1 MQDQRIRE
9 QRIILQEDLGD
20 WSLLRIKKNM
30 AGKKERSRMAPRIV
44 FEQELDTLKNKVK
57 EMSERAE
64 ISYDRLVVAVKDND
78 RETLKLLLDN
88 DRQMMDMQR
97 SIEAKCLTLLTK
109 QQPVARDLRLV
120 SSALKVVTD
129 IERIGD
135 HVSDIAELYLRMGGI
150 VSDGEYEQLL
160 STMMEEAKDMLCE
173 AVEAFVG
180 GSEEAAREVIE
191 RDDVVDDLFNQV
203 KVKMMD
209 AIRGQSLDADKVV
222 DYLMVAK
229 YLEKIGDHA
238 VNIGEW
244 AIFRMTGDMQGV
256 KLY

>member
-1 MQDQRIRE
+1 
-9 QRIILQEDLGD
+9 
-20 WSLLRIKKNM
+20 
-30 AGKKERSRMAPRIV
+30 MAPRIL
-44 FEQELDTLKNKVK
+44 FEQELELLKNKVK
-57 EMSERAE
+57 EMSERAAA
-64 ISYDRLVVAVKDND
+64 SYDKLVEAVNRCD

-88 DRQMMDMQR
+88 DRQMLDMQR

-109 QQPVARDLRLV
+109 EQPVAKDLRLV
-120 SSALKVVTD
+120 SASLKVVTD

-135 HVSDIAELYLRMGGI
+135 HVSDIAELYLRMGGAI
-150 VSDGEYEQLL
+150 DDGEYEELL
-160 STMMEEAKDMLCE
+160 ATMMEKAKEMLKE
-173 AVEAFVG
+173 AVEAFVK
-180 GSEEAAREVIE
+180 GSEEAARDVIA

-203 KVKMMD
+203 KEKMMD
-209 AIRGQSLDADKVV
+209 AIRAQSLDADRVV

-244 AIFRMTGDMQGV
+244 ALFRMTGDMQGV

>member
-1 MQDQRIRE
+1 MT
-9 QRIILQEDLGD
+9 
-20 WSLLRIKKNM
+20 
-30 AGKKERSRMAPRIV
+30 PRIL
-44 FEQELDTLKNKVK
+44 FDQELEALKNKVT

-64 ISYDRLVVAVKDND
+64 VSYDRLMTAIQKED

-88 DRQMMDMQR
+88 DRQMIDMQR

-109 QQPVARDLRLV
+109 QQPVAKDLRLV
-120 SSALKVVTD
+120 SASLKVVTD

-135 HVSDIAELYLRMGGI
+135 HVSDIAELYLRMRGK
-150 VSDGEYEQLL
+150 VPDGKYEALL
-160 STMMEEAKDMLCE
+160 TDMMEEAKNMLRE
-173 AVEAFVG
+173 AVEAFVE
-180 GSEEAAREVIE
+180 GSEEAAKEVIA

-203 KVKMMD
+203 KSKMME

>member
-1 MQDQRIRE
+1 MT
-9 QRIILQEDLGD
+9 
-20 WSLLRIKKNM
+20 
-30 AGKKERSRMAPRIV
+30 PRIL
-44 FEQELDTLKNKVK
+44 FDQELETLKNKVT

-64 ISYDRLVVAVKDND
+64 ISYDRLVSAVKNSD

-88 DRQMMDMQR
+88 DRQMIDMQR

-109 QQPVARDLRLV
+109 QQPVAKDLRLV
-120 SSALKVVTD
+120 SAALKVVTD

-135 HVSDIAELYLRMGGI
+135 HVSDIAELYLRMGGS
-150 VSDGEYEQLL
+150 VTDGEYESLL
-160 STMMEEAKDMLCE
+160 AAMMEEAKNMLRD
-173 AVEAFVG
+173 AVEAFVE
-180 GSEEAAREVIE
+180 GSEETAKAVIE

-203 KVKMMD
+203 KSKMMD
-209 AIRGQSLDADKVV
+209 AIRGHSLDDDRVV

>member
-1 MQDQRIRE
+1 MAARI
-9 QRIILQEDLGD
+9 L
-20 WSLLRIKKNM
+20 
-30 AGKKERSRMAPRIV
+30 
-44 FEQELDTLKNKVK
+44 FEQELELLKNKVM
-57 EMSERAE
+57 EMSERAQS
-64 ISYDRLVVAVKDND
+64 SYDRLVKAVKAND

-97 SIEAKCLTLLTK
+97 SIEARCLTLLTK

-129 IERIGD
+129 VERIGD
-135 HVSDIAELYLRMGGI
+135 HVSDIAELYLRMSGK
-150 VSDGEYEQLL
+150 VYDGEYEALL
-160 STMMEEAKDMLCE
+160 STMMAEAGEMLTE
-173 AVEAFVG
+173 AVDAFVEG
-180 GSEEAAREVIE
+180 HEETARAVIA

-203 KVKMMD
+203 KEKMME
-209 AIRGQSLDADKVV
+209 AIRGQSLDADRVV

-244 AIFRMTGDMQGV
+244 ALFRMTGDMQGV

>member
-1 MQDQRIRE
+1 
-9 QRIILQEDLGD
+9 
-20 WSLLRIKKNM
+20 
-30 AGKKERSRMAPRIV
+30 MAPRV
-44 FEQELDTLKNKVK
+44 FFDQELELLKNKVT

-64 ISYDRLVVAVKDND
+64 ISYDRLVYAVKKND
-78 RETLKLLLDN
+78 RETLNLLLDN

-97 SIEAKCLTLLTK
+97 SIEAKCLTLLTT

-120 SSALKVVTD
+120 TSALKVVTD

-135 HVSDIAELYLRMGGI
+135 HVSDISELYLRMNGI
-150 VSDGEYEQLL
+150 VTDGEYELLL
-160 STMMEEAKDMLCE
+160 SSMMEEAKDMLHE
-173 AVEAFVG
+173 AVEAFVE
-180 GSEEAAREVIE
+180 GSEEAARAVIA

-203 KVKMMD
+203 KEKMMD

>member
-1 MQDQRIRE
+1 MAARIF
-9 QRIILQEDLGD
+9 
-20 WSLLRIKKNM
+20 
-30 AGKKERSRMAPRIV
+30 
-44 FEQELDTLKNKVK
+44 FEQELETLKNKVI

-64 ISYDRLVVAVKDND
+64 ISYDRLVYAIRGED

-97 SIEAKCLTLLTK
+97 SIEAKCLTLLTR

-120 SSALKVVTD
+120 SASLKVVTD

-135 HVSDIAELYLRMGGI
+135 HVSDIAELYLRMGDNI
-150 VSDGEYEQLL
+150 SDGEYEHLL
-160 STMMEEAKDMLCE
+160 YRMMEEAKEMLHE
-173 AVEAFVG
+173 AVEAFVE
-180 GSEEAAREVIE
+180 GSVEAAQMVIE
-191 RDDVVDDLFNQV
+191 RDDVVDDYFNQV
-203 KVKMMD
+203 KDKMME
-209 AIRGQSLDADKVV
+209 AIRGQDLDADKVV

>member
-1 MQDQRIRE
+1 MT
-9 QRIILQEDLGD
+9 
-20 WSLLRIKKNM
+20 
-30 AGKKERSRMAPRIV
+30 PRV
-44 FEQELDTLKNKVK
+44 LFDQELEALKNKVT

-64 ISYDRLVVAVKDND
+64 ISYDRLVHAVEHGD
-78 RETLKLLLDN
+78 RDTLKLLLDN
-88 DRQMMDMQR
+88 DRQMIDMQR

-109 QQPVARDLRLV
+109 QQPVAKDLRLV
-120 SSALKVVTD
+120 SAALKVVTD

-135 HVSDIAELYLRMGGI
+135 HVSDIAELYLRMSGK
-150 VSDGEYEQLL
+150 VADGEYEALL
-160 STMMEEAKDMLCE
+160 TTMMQEAKKMIRD
-173 AVEAFVG
+173 AVEAFVE
-180 GSEEAAREVIE
+180 GSEEIAKAVIAH
-191 RDDVVDDLFNQV
+191 DDVVDDLFNQV
-203 KVKMMD
+203 KNKMMD
-209 AIRGQSLDADKVV
+209 AIRDQSLDADKVV

>member
-1 MQDQRIRE
+1 
-9 QRIILQEDLGD
+9 
-20 WSLLRIKKNM
+20 
-30 AGKKERSRMAPRIV
+30 MAPRII
-44 FEQELDTLKNKVK
+44 FEQELELLKNKVK

-64 ISYDRLVVAVKDND
+64 VSYDRLVEAVEKND
-78 RETLKLLLDN
+78 RETLEMLLDN
-88 DRQMMDMQR
+88 DRQMIDMQR

-120 SSALKVVTD
+120 SASLKVVTD

-135 HVSDIAELYLRMGGI
+135 HVSDIAELYLRMNGN
-150 VSDGEYEQLL
+150 VSDGEYEVLL
-160 STMMEEAKDMLCE
+160 ASMMSEAKEMLRE
-173 AVEAFVG
+173 AVEAFVEG
-180 GSEEAAREVIE
+180 YEETAKAVIA

-203 KVKMMD
+203 KEKMMD

-244 AIFRMTGDMQGV
+244 ALFRMTGDMQGV